1 MKADG
6 ILTPFPP
13 YEEAADPAVV
23 KELLDDLRGYAA
35 ESCVLLQERGGLQAV
50 EEVLTY

>member
-23 KELLDDLRGYAA
+23 QVALDGLRGDAA
-35 ESCVLLQERGGLQAV
+35 GSCVLLQKRAV
-50 EEVLTY
+50 CTRSKKS